1 MRRLHPFYF
10 VRRAFANLRG
20 APRPAAVTASTIGVA
35 VFLFGAFLLFG
46 QNVHRTLIGWAG
58 EGDPILVYAKRGLSV
73 GATQALA
80 RRIEAQPEVA
90 RARLV
95 TPDEGMRD
103 LRRTLGANADVL
115 EGLESSEVLPA
126 VIAVGL
132 RDTNLDPAAA
142 GALAARFGHFDGVES
157 VDSEAAWRDRFA
169 TLLRLLTWMGAAW
182 AAILGFGALLVI
194 GNSARLAALTRK
206 DEIEVL
212 RLVGASDS
220 FIVVPFFLEGAIQ
233 GLTGSALGVAALA
246 AAFYGVRHSLSGDSF
261 FAPFVAGLQFIEPR
275 ALAALLTAGPLL
287 GAFGSAGS
295 ARRFLRGVE
304 L

>member
-1 MRRLHPFYF
+1 MRRFHPFYSL
-10 VRRAFANLRG
+10 RRALANLRG
-20 APRPAAVTASTIGVA
+20 APRPAAVTASTIAVA

-46 QNVHRTLIGWAG
+46 ENAYRMLLGWAG
-58 EGDPILVYAKRGLSV
+58 EGDPILVFAKRGLSAA
-73 GATQALA
+73 ATEALT
-80 RRIEAQPEVA
+80 RRIEGEPEVG

-95 TPDEGMRD
+95 SPEEGMRD
-103 LRRTLGANADVL
+103 LRNTLGANADVL
-115 EGLESSEVLPA
+115 EGVDAREVLPP

-132 RDTNLDPAAA
+132 RDANLDPAASS
-142 GALAARFGHFDGVES
+142 ALAARLGHFEGVDS

-169 TLLRLLTWMGAAW
+169 TLVRLLAWTGAVW

-220 FIVVPFFLEGAIQ
+220 FIVVPFFLEGAMQ
-233 GLTGSALGVAALA
+233 GIAGSMLGVGALGGAFYFLRHSLGADSFFTPFVAAL
-246 AAFYGVRHSLSGDSF
+246 
-261 FAPFVAGLQFIEPR
+261 QFLEPR
-275 ALAALLTAGPLL
+275 TLLALLVAGPLL
-287 GAFGSAGS
+287 GALGSAGS

>member
-1 MRRLHPFYF
+1 MRRFHPFYF
-10 VRRAFANLRG
+10 ARRAFANLRG
-20 APRPAAVTASTIGVA
+20 APRPAAVTSSTIAVA
-35 VFLFGAFLLFG
+35 VFLFGAFLLLG
-46 QNVHRTLIGWAG
+46 QNAYRMLLGWAG
-58 EGDPILVYAKRGLSV
+58 EGDPILVFAKRGLSP
-73 GATQALA
+73 AASEALA
-80 RRIEAQPEVA
+80 RRIEAEPEVA

-95 TPDEGMRD
+95 SPEEGLRD
-103 LRRTLGANADVL
+103 LRRTLGGNADVL
-115 EGLESSEVLPA
+115 EGVDAREVLPA

-132 RDTNLDPAAA
+132 RETNLDASAAS
-142 GALAARFGHFDGVES
+142 ALAARFGRFDGVDS
-157 VDSEAAWRDRFA
+157 VDSEAAWRERFA
-169 TLLRLLTWMGAAW
+169 TVVRLLTWTGVAW

-233 GLTGSALGVAALA
+233 GLAGSVLGVGALG
-246 AAFYGVRHSLSGDSF
+246 AAFYGLRHSLGTDSF
-261 FAPFVAGLQFIEPR
+261 FAPFVAALRFVEPW

-287 GAFGSAGS
+287 GALGSAGS

>member
-1 MRRLHPFYF
+1 MRRFHPFYF

-20 APRPAAVTASTIGVA
+20 APRPAAVTASTIAVA

-46 QNVHRTLIGWAG
+46 ENVHRTLIGWAG

-73 GATQALA
+73 AATEALA
-80 RRIEAQPEVA
+80 RRIEGEPEVA

-95 TPDEGMRD
+95 SPEEGMRD
-103 LRRTLGANADVL
+103 LRRTLGPNADVL
-115 EGLESSEVLPA
+115 EGVDSREVLPA

-132 RDTNLDPAAA
+132 REANLDPAAV
-142 GALAARFGHFDGVES
+142 GALAARFGRFDGVDG

-169 TLLRLLTWMGAAW
+169 MLLRLLAWTGAAW

-220 FIVVPFFLEGAIQ
+220 FILIPFFLEGAIQ
-233 GLTGSALGVAALA
+233 GLSGSALGVGALA
-246 AAFYGVRHSLSGDSF
+246 AAFYGVRHSLGTDSF
-261 FAPFVAGLQFIEPR
+261 FAPFVAGLQFVEPR
-275 ALAALLTAGPLL
+275 AVAALLTAGPLL
-287 GAFGSAGS
+287 GALGSAS
-295 ARRFLRGVE
+295 AAQRFVRGVE

>member
-1 MRRLHPFYF
+1 MRRFHPLYF

-20 APRPAAVTASTIGVA
+20 APRPAAVTASTIAVA

-46 QNVHRTLIGWAG
+46 ENVHRTLMGWAG

-73 GATQALA
+73 AATEALA
-80 RRIEAQPEVA
+80 RRIEGEPEVA

-95 TPDEGMRD
+95 SPEEGMRD
-103 LRRTLGANADVL
+103 LRRTLGPNADVL
-115 EGLESSEVLPA
+115 EGVDSREVLPA

-132 RDTNLDPAAA
+132 RDANLDPAAA
-142 GALAARFGHFDGVES
+142 SALAARFGSFEGVDG
-157 VDSEAAWRDRFA
+157 VDSEAAWRERFA
-169 TLLRLLTWMGAAW
+169 MLIRLLAWTGAAW

-212 RLVGASDS
+212 RLVGASDA
-220 FIVVPFFLEGAIQ
+220 FIVTPFFLEGAMQ
-233 GLTGSALGVAALA
+233 GLAGSALGVAALA
-246 AAFYGVRHSLSGDSF
+246 AVFYGVRHSLGTDSF
-261 FAPFVAGLQFIEPR
+261 FEPFVSGLRFVEPR
-275 ALAALLTAGPLL
+275 ALAVLLMAGPLL
-287 GAFGSAGS
+287 GALGSAGS